1 MDGNLWGRSYSIV
14 MAADHPNPRRGCR
27 FSDRVIVLV
36 LLRAAAD
43 NLSINRACRPEAWVG
58 LPGMS
63 DLPSQPTVSRRSR
76 TAGVRTLLE
85 AVEGRLRAAGAADE
99 RLVAVD
105 GRALP
110 INAHSKDP
118 DAKWGYA
125 ARGFAYG
132 YKLHAIWGTGAVPNA
147 WEIRPLNEAESV
159 IAATRLVPRLPPTRH
174 RRYLVGDA
182 AFDSNRLYAAAAER
196 GYQLLAPPRHR
207 GQGLGHRPHHPAR
220 LRGRDLLRTRY
231 GRRLYRQRGL
241 IERQFGNAVMR
252 PEGLGQLPGHVRR
265 LPRVRLFVHCKL
277 ILNGTRIL
285 MNRNA
290 FTPLAA

>member
-14 MAADHPNPRRGCR
+14 MAVDHPKLRRGCR
-27 FSDRVIVLV
+27 FSDQVIVLV

-58 LPGMS
+58 LAGIS
-63 DLPSQPTVSRRSR
+63 ELPSQSTLSRRSR
-76 TAGVRTLLE
+76 AAGVQTLLE
-85 AVEGRLRAAGAADE
+85 STEGRLRAQDAAAE

-110 INAHSKDP
+110 INPHSKDP

-125 ARGFAYG
+125 ARGLAFG
-132 YKLHAIWGTGAVPNA
+132 YKLHAIWGAGAVPKA

-159 IAATRLVPRLPPTRH
+159 VAATRLVPRLPATRH

-182 AFDSNRLYAAAAER
+182 AFDSNRLHEAATQR
-196 GYQLLAPPRHR
+196 GYQLLAPPKRC
-207 GQGLGHRPHHPAR
+207 GKGLGHRAHHPAR
-220 LRGRDLLRTRY
+220 VRGRELLRSHY
-231 GRRLYRQRGL
+231 GRRLYRQRSL

-290 FTPLAA
+290 FSPLDA